1 MSRLSQY
8 DAFTVIRLK
17 LVSLWIRIVASNISV
32 VIACL
37 ADATRNIRILNVDQ
51 LINIV
56 DPFISWYFY
65 AWYLYIK
72 SKVRHLIYKR
82 LKNISESIFCF
93 CISFVANCINRVQLN
108 YLTCISLKMSQTISV
123 QEDKNF
129 VSRLKDLSFDS
140 VERSRAPIAKN
151 IPLRNKFQ
159 WMCLNFQNIFTV
171 VRGFPPVRG
180 LFILIWKRLI
190 LFKELI

>member
-8 DAFTVIRLK
+8 DDFTVIRLK
-17 LVSLWIRIVASNISV
+17 LVSLWIRIVVSNISV

-37 ADATRNIRILNVDQ
+37 ADATRTSRILNVDQ
-51 LINIV
+51 QINIV
-56 DPFISWYFY
+56 DLFISWYLY
-65 AWYLYIK
+65 VRYIK
-72 SKVRHLIYKR
+72 SKVRHLIHKR
-82 LKNISESIFCF
+82 LKNIIESIFRFCF
-93 CISFVANCINRVQLN
+93 SFKANCIDRVQLN
-108 YLTCISLKMSQTISV
+108 YLTWISFKMSQTISV

-140 VERSRAPIAKN
+140 VKRSRAPISEN
-151 IPLRNKFQ
+151 IPLWNEFQ
-159 WMCLNFQNIFTV
+159 WMCLNFQNVFSV
-171 VRGFPPVRG
+171 VRGPPPPPVRV